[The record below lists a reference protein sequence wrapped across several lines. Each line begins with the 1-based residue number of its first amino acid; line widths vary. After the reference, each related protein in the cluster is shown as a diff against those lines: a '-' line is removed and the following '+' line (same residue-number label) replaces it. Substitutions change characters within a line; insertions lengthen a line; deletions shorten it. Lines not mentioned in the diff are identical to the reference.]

1 MPIALSAVKKGSSRK
16 PLDDIDPDVIEAVEE
31 AYKHCL
37 EVEDERI
44 QASFPTEEEAE
55 EFLKDARSY
64 AYQRP
69 EGRVVVVGNTT
80 RAREVITEKGKEKV
94 SYARFRVET
103 YEAPEDNATE
113 EE

>member
-16 PLDDIDPDVIEAVEE
+16 PLAQIDPDIVEAVEE

-44 QASFPTEEEAE
+44 QAVFDTQDDAE
-55 EFLKDARSY
+55 KFLRDARSY

-80 RAREVITEKGKEKV
+80 TKGH
-94 SYARFRVET
+94 ARFRVET
-103 YEAPEDNATE
+103 YVAPETGDDAE

>member
-1 MPIALSAVKKGSSRK
+1 MPIALSAVKKGGGRK
-16 PLDDIDPDVIEAVEE
+16 PLDKIDADIIEAVEE

-44 QASFPTEEEAE
+44 QAAFDSQDEAE

-80 RAREVITEKGKEKV
+80 TKG
-94 SYARFRVET
+94 YARFRVET
-103 YEAPEDNATE
+103 YVAPEEDDAAE